1 MSWLLL
7 LLAGLFEIAWALG
20 LKYSEGFTRLWPSVV
35 TVCALI
41 ASLTL
46 LGLSLRQLPLGTA
59 YAVWSGIGALGTVTL
74 GVLLFGESV
83 SPLRLVSVGFIL
95 IGIAGLKLA

>member
-7 LLAGLFEIAWALG
+7 FFAGVFEIAWALG
-20 LKYSEGFTRLWPSVV
+20 LKYSEGFTRLWPSVA
-35 TVCALI
+35 TVLALI

-59 YAVWSGIGALGTVTL
+59 YAVWSGIGALGTVAL
-74 GVLLFGESV
+74 GILLFGESL
-83 SPLRLVSVGFIL
+83 SPLRLLSVGLIL
-95 IGIAGLKLA
+95 IGITGLKLA

>member
-7 LLAGLFEIAWALG
+7 LFAGLFEIAWALG
-20 LKYSEGFTRLWPSVV
+20 LKYSEGFTRLWPSVL

-83 SPLRLVSVGFIL
+83 SPLRLISVGLIL

>member
-7 LLAGLFEIAWALG
+7 LFAGLFEIAWALG
-20 LKYSEGFTRLWPSVV
+20 LKYSEGFTRLWPSVL

-83 SPLRLVSVGFIL
+83 SLLRLVSVGLIL
-95 IGIAGLKLA
+95 IGITGLKLA

>member
-7 LLAGLFEIAWALG
+7 LFAGLFEIAWALG
-20 LKYSEGFTRLWPSVV
+20 LKYSEGFTRLWPSVL

-83 SPLRLVSVGFIL
+83 SPLRLVSVGLIL
-95 IGIAGLKLA
+95 VGITGLKLA

>member
-7 LLAGLFEIAWALG
+7 LFAGLFEIAWALG
-20 LKYSEGFTRLWPSVV
+20 LKYSEGFTRLWPSLL

-83 SPLRLVSVGFIL
+83 SLLRLVSVGLIL
-95 IGIAGLKLA
+95 IGITGLKLA

>member
-7 LLAGLFEIAWALG
+7 FCAGVCEIAWALG
-20 LKYSEGFTRLWPSVV
+20 LKYSEGFTRLWPSVA
-35 TVCALI
+35 TVLALI

-59 YAVWSGIGALGTVTL
+59 YAVWSGIGALGTVAL
-74 GVLLFGESV
+74 GILLFGESL
-83 SPLRLVSVGFIL
+83 SPLRLLSVGLIL
-95 IGIAGLKLA
+95 IGITGLKLA

>member
-7 LLAGLFEIAWALG
+7 LFAGLFEIAWALG
-20 LKYSEGFTRLWPSVV
+20 LKYSEGFTRLWSSVL

-83 SPLRLVSVGFIL
+83 SPLRLVSVGLIL